1 MKLVHAGIRFDA
13 PGGAESH
20 IKAIT
25 TRLADRGHEV
35 VVHASD
41 LYSEIPWE
49 RMDDPSTQVDGVRV
63 ERHRVVKELMPG
75 LRYPLM
81 PSLIDGLLDED
92 ADVYHAHSHRY
103 FQVRA
108 AQLVARATGT
118 PLVITPHFHPAQED
132 LPWWKKGLARIA
144 DLKSGRA
151 VYADAD
157 RVVCVT
163 EGEIERMSDLVDPDR
178 CEVIPNAIDAEDW
191 ADLPPPADDDW
202 EDPVWL
208 YAGRLAENKGLHHLL
223 PAFARDVEARGA
235 GTLVLMGQD
244 WGQGEALA
252 RQAEELGVAD
262 RIEVL
267 GFVDWDRYRAVHR
280 RADVFC
286 LPSEWEAF
294 GIVLLEAWAAG
305 TPVVATRV
313 GGVPWVVDDGEDG
326 LVVPYGDVAALADA
340 AGELL
345 DDPDRAE
352 AMGRRGRDKTFERF
366 TWSGVVDDLEALYRE
381 VVG

>member
-1 MKLVHAGIRFDA
+1 MRIVHAGIRFDA

-25 TRLADRGHEV
+25 TRLVDRGHDV
-35 VVHASD
+35 AVHASD

-49 RMDDPSTQVDGVRV
+49 RMEDPSTQVDGVRV
-63 ERHRVVKELMPG
+63 ERHRVVKDLMPG
-75 LRYPLM
+75 LRYPVM
-81 PSLIDGLLDED
+81 PSMIEGLLDED

-108 AQLVARATGT
+108 AQLVSRATGT
-118 PLVITPHFHPAQED
+118 PLVVTPHFHPAQED
-132 LPWWKKGLARIA
+132 LPWWKRGLARLA

-163 EGEIERMSDLVDPDR
+163 ESEVGRMSELVDPAR
-178 CEVIPNAIDAEDW
+178 CEVLPNAIDADDW
-191 ADLPPPADDDW
+191 ADLPPAADDGWD
-202 EDPVWL
+202 DPVWL

-223 PAFARDVEARGA
+223 PAFARDVEARDA

-252 RQAEELGVAD
+252 DQAEELGIAD
-262 RIEVL
+262 RVEVL

-280 RADVFC
+280 RADVFV

-313 GGVPWVVDDGEDG
+313 GGIPSVVDHGEDG
-326 LVVPYGDVAALADA
+326 LVVPYGDPAALAEA
-340 AGELL
+340 AAELL
-345 DDPDRAE
+345 DDPERAE
-352 AMGRRGRDKTFERF
+352 AMGRRGRDKTFERY
-366 TWSGVVDDLEALYRE
+366 TWSRVVDDLEALYRE
-381 VVG
+381 VVQ